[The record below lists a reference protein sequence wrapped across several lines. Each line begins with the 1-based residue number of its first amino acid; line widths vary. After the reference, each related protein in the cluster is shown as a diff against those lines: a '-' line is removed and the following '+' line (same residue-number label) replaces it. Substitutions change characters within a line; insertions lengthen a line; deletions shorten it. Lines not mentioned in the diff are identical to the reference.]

1 MIVMKRLLS
10 LILVVCLSFVVN
22 KGFAQFQSKP
32 LGSSSPATKTVT
44 KPATTTTTVAASPA
58 TTTTATAGKS
68 VQKLP
73 SPYLLK
79 KDFEDRIAGV
89 EGAANSAKK
98 ATNSL
103 RAEIEGK
110 FQSVE
115 ELNNKMTS
123 VEEIL
128 NSANFKIAT
137 TNDSLKLT
145 QTSIDEFRVETEAK
159 LKTLEKADEQ
169 FTYAYAGIGLALVL
183 VIVVFVVM
191 NSKIN
196 AMKAIIA
203 AQEEVINKKI
213 HDEMHH
219 VQTKLSRDISH
230 AKSDMN
236 HKIDAE
242 KTAVA
247 EQIQS
252 ILDQI
257 NKA

>member
-1 MIVMKRLLS
+1 MNFIPQMEPWFDANEKIAINNYMDENGWLTE
-10 LILVVCLSFVVN
+10 F
-22 KGFAQFQSKP
+22 KH
-32 LGSSSPATKTVT
+32 T
-44 KPATTTTTVAASPA
+44 
-58 TTTTATAGKS
+58 
-68 VQKLP
+68 
-73 SPYLLK
+73 

-128 NSANFKIAT
+128 SSANFKIAT

-159 LKTLEKADEQ
+159 LKTLAKADEQ

-203 AQEEVINKKI
+203 AQEEVLNKKI

-219 VQTKLSRDISH
+219 AQTKLSRDISH

-236 HKIDAE
+236 HKFDAE
-242 KTAVA
+242 KAAGYELSAVHA
-247 EQIQS
+247 VKVCHRKSVVLFPIMIHLNIGTEIITRIIVSQH
-252 ILDQI
+252 
-257 NKA
+257 

>member
-1 MIVMKRLLS
+1 MKRLLS
-10 LILVVCLSFVVN
+10 LILIVCLSIVVN
-22 KGFAQFQSKP
+22 NGFAQFQSKP
-32 LGSSSPATKTVT
+32 LGSSSPATKPAP
-44 KPATTTTTVAASPA
+44 KPATTTTTVAAGPATA
-58 TTTTATAGKS
+58 TTTTAAGKS

-79 KDFEDRIAGV
+79 KDFEDRFAGV
-89 EGAANSAKK
+89 ENAANSAKK

-128 NSANFKIAT
+128 SSANFKIAT

-145 QTSIDEFRVETEAK
+145 QTSIEEFRVDTEAK
-159 LKTLEKADEQ
+159 LKKLEVADEQ

-183 VIVVFVVM
+183 AIVIFVVM

-196 AMKAIIA
+196 AMKAIIS

-219 VQTKLSRDISH
+219 AQTKLSRDISH

-236 HKIDAE
+236 QKFDAE

>member
-1 MIVMKRLLS
+1 M
-10 LILVVCLSFVVN
+10 
-22 KGFAQFQSKP
+22 
-32 LGSSSPATKTVT
+32 
-44 KPATTTTTVAASPA
+44 
-58 TTTTATAGKS
+58 
-68 VQKLP
+68 
-73 SPYLLK
+73 K

-159 LKTLEKADEQ
+159 
-169 FTYAYAGIGLALVL
+169 
-183 VIVVFVVM
+183 
-191 NSKIN
+191 
-196 AMKAIIA
+196 
-203 AQEEVINKKI
+203 
-213 HDEMHH
+213 
-219 VQTKLSRDISH
+219 
-230 AKSDMN
+230 
-236 HKIDAE
+236 
-242 KTAVA
+242 
-247 EQIQS
+247 
-252 ILDQI
+252 
-257 NKA
+257 

>member
-1 MIVMKRLLS
+1 MKRLLS

-32 LGSSSPATKTVT
+32 LGSSSPATKQVT
-44 KPATTTTTVAASPA
+44 KPATTTTVAASPA

-191 NSKIN
+191 NSKVN
-196 AMKAIIA
+196 TMKAIIA
-203 AQEEVINKKI
+203 AQEEVISKKI
-213 HDEMHH
+213 HNEMHH

-236 HKIDAE
+236 HKLDAE
-242 KTAVA
+242 KAAVA

>member
-1 MIVMKRLLS
+1 MKKLLS

-22 KGFAQFQSKP
+22 KGFGQFQSKP
-32 LGSSSPATKTVT
+32 IGSPSQAP
-44 KPATTTTTVAASPA
+44 KPATTTTTVAAGPA
-58 TTTTATAGKS
+58 AAGKS

-79 KDFEDRIAGV
+79 KDFEEKIAGI

-103 RAEIEGK
+103 RSEIEGK
-110 FQSVE
+110 FEAIQ
-115 ELNNKMTS
+115 ELNTKMSS

-145 QTSIDEFRVETEAK
+145 QTSIDEFRADTEAK
-159 LKTLEKADEQ
+159 LKALEKADEQ
-169 FTYAYAGIGLALVL
+169 FMYAYAGIGLALVL
-183 VIVVFVVM
+183 VIVVFIVM

-196 AMKAIIA
+196 ALKNTISEQA
-203 AQEEVINKKI
+203 EEINKKV
-213 HDEMHH
+213 HDDLHH
-219 VQTKLSRDISH
+219 AQTKMSRDISH

-236 HKIDAE
+236 HKFEAE

>member
-1 MIVMKRLLS
+1 MKRLLS
-10 LILVVCLSFVVN
+10 LILIVCLSFVVN

-32 LGSSSPATKTVT
+32 LGSSNPTTKPAP
-44 KPATTTTTVAASPA
+44 KPATTTTTVAAGPA
-58 TTTTATAGKS
+58 TATAGKS

-196 AMKAIIA
+196 TMKAIIA
-203 AQEEVINKKI
+203 AQEEVISKKI

-236 HKIDAE
+236 HKLDAE

>member
-1 MIVMKRLLS
+1 MKRLLS

-22 KGFAQFQSKP
+22 NGFAQFQSKP
-32 LGSSSPATKTVT
+32 LGSSSPATKPVT
-44 KPATTTTTVAASPA
+44 KPATTTTTVAAGPA

-128 NSANFKIAT
+128 SSANFKIAT

-159 LKTLEKADEQ
+159 LKTLAKADEQ

-203 AQEEVINKKI
+203 AQEEVLNKKI
-213 HDEMHH
+213 HDEMHQA
-219 VQTKLSRDISH
+219 QTKLSRDISH

-236 HKIDAE
+236 QKIDAE
-242 KTAVA
+242 KVAVA

>member
-1 MIVMKRLLS
+1 MKRLLS
-10 LILVVCLSFVVN
+10 LILIVCLSIVVN
-22 KGFAQFQSKP
+22 NGFAQFQSKP
-32 LGSSSPATKTVT
+32 LGSSSPATKPAP
-44 KPATTTTTVAASPA
+44 KPATTTTTVAAGPATA
-58 TTTTATAGKS
+58 TTTTAAGKS

-79 KDFEDRIAGV
+79 KDFEDRFAGV
-89 EGAANSAKK
+89 ENAANSAKK

-128 NSANFKIAT
+128 SSANFKIAT

-145 QTSIDEFRVETEAK
+145 QTSIEEFRVDTEAK
-159 LKTLEKADEQ
+159 LKKLEVADEQ

-203 AQEEVINKKI
+203 AQEEVLNKKI

-219 VQTKLSRDISH
+219 AQTKLSRDISH

-236 HKIDAE
+236 QKFDAE

>member
-1 MIVMKRLLS
+1 MKRLLS
-10 LILVVCLSFVVN
+10 LILVVCLSIVVN
-22 KGFAQFQSKP
+22 NGFAQFQSKP
-32 LGSSSPATKTVT
+32 LGSSSPATKPAP
-44 KPATTTTTVAASPA
+44 KPATTTTTVAAGPATA
-58 TTTTATAGKS
+58 TTTTAAGKS

-79 KDFEDRIAGV
+79 KDFEDRFAGV
-89 EGAANSAKK
+89 ENAANSARK

-103 RAEIEGK
+103 RAEIEGR
-110 FQSVE
+110 FEAIQ

-145 QTSIDEFRVETEAK
+145 QTSIEEFRVDTEAK
-159 LKTLEKADEQ
+159 LKKLEVADEQ
-169 FTYAYAGIGLALVL
+169 FTYAYAGIGLALIL
-183 VIVVFVVM
+183 AIVVFVVM

-196 AMKAIIA
+196 AIKAIVA
-203 AQEEVINKKI
+203 SQEEVINKKI

-219 VQTKLSRDISH
+219 AQTKLSRDISH

-236 HKIDAE
+236 HKFDAE
-242 KTAVA
+242 KAAVA

>member
-1 MIVMKRLLS
+1 MKILLS
-10 LILVVCLSFVVN
+10 LILIVCLSFVVN

-32 LGSSSPATKTVT
+32 LGSSSPATKPAP
-44 KPATTTTTVAASPA
+44 KPATTTTTVAAGPA
-58 TTTTATAGKS
+58 TATAGKS

-98 ATNSL
+98 ATNNL
-103 RAEIEGK
+103 RADIEGK
-110 FQSVE
+110 FEAIQ

-145 QTSIDEFRVETEAK
+145 QTSIEEFRVDTEAK

-191 NSKIN
+191 NSKVN
-196 AMKAIIA
+196 TMKAIIA
-203 AQEEVINKKI
+203 AQEEVISKKI

-219 VQTKLSRDISH
+219 IQTKLSRDISH

>member
-1 MIVMKRLLS
+1 MKRLLS

-22 KGFAQFQSKP
+22 NGFAQFQSKP
-32 LGSSSPATKTVT
+32 IGGSSPATKPVT
-44 KPATTTTTVAASPA
+44 KPATTTTTVAAGPA

-159 LKTLEKADEQ
+159 LKTLAKADEQ

-203 AQEEVINKKI
+203 AQEEVLNKKI

-219 VQTKLSRDISH
+219 AQTKLSRDISH

-236 HKIDAE
+236 HKFDAE
-242 KTAVA
+242 KAAVA

>member
-1 MIVMKRLLS
+1 MKRLLS
-10 LILVVCLSFVVN
+10 LILIVCLSFVVN

-32 LGSSSPATKTVT
+32 LGSPSPANKQVT
-44 KPATTTTTVAASPA
+44 KPVTTTTTVAAGPATA
-58 TTTTATAGKS
+58 TTTTTVAGKS

-79 KDFEDRIAGV
+79 KDFEDRFAGV
-89 EGAANSAKK
+89 ESAANSAKK

-103 RAEIEGK
+103 RAEINGK
-110 FQSVE
+110 FEAIQ

-128 NSANFKIAT
+128 SSANFKIAT

-145 QTSIDEFRVETEAK
+145 QTSIEEFRLDTEAK
-159 LKTLEKADEQ
+159 LKTLAKADEQ
-169 FTYAYAGIGLALVL
+169 FTYAYAGIGLAIVL
-183 VIVVFVVM
+183 SLIIFFVM

-196 AMKAIIA
+196 GMKAIIA
-203 AQEEVINKKI
+203 AQEEVITKKI

-219 VQTKLSRDISH
+219 AQTKLGRDISH

-236 HKIDAE
+236 QKFDAE
-242 KTAVA
+242 KVAVA

>member
-1 MIVMKRLLS
+1 MKRLLS
-10 LILVVCLSFVVN
+10 LILIVCLSFVVN

-32 LGSSSPATKTVT
+32 LGSSSPATKQVT
-44 KPATTTTTVAASPA
+44 KPVTTAPTVAASPA
-58 TTTTATAGKS
+58 TPTTTVAAGKS

-145 QTSIDEFRVETEAK
+145 QTSIEEFRVDTEAK
-159 LKTLEKADEQ
+159 LKKLEVADEQ

>member
-1 MIVMKRLLS
+1 MKRLLS

-22 KGFAQFQSKP
+22 NGFAQFQSKP
-32 LGSSSPATKTVT
+32 LGSTSPATKPAP
-44 KPATTTTTVAASPA
+44 KPATTTTTVAAGPA
-58 TTTTATAGKS
+58 TTTTAAGKS

-145 QTSIDEFRVETEAK
+145 QTSIDEFRAETEAK
-159 LKTLEKADEQ
+159 LKKLEVADEQ

-183 VIVVFVVM
+183 AIVIFVVM

-196 AMKAIIA
+196 AMKAIVA
-203 AQEEVINKKI
+203 AQEEVLNKKI

-219 VQTKLSRDISH
+219 AQTKLSRDISH

-236 HKIDAE
+236 QKFDTE
-242 KTAVA
+242 KAAVA
-247 EQIQS
+247 EQIKS

-257 NKA
+257 NKS